1 MLTLYFLQ
9 SSRAIRSAWLL
20 EELNVP
26 YELKFA
32 NRQSDGTAPRELGV
46 PTAVG
51 KSPAIQEGDIILGES
66 GAISEYICEQ
76 YDTQHRLLP
85 TDPIKRA
92 KVREFVWASEGALM
106 LHIEVLLGAKGSVSP
121 EVEAK
126 LVKPIQNDMD
136 WLENALSK
144 ASTKYIAG
152 NEVTVA
158 DTMMAFPV
166 QVIFGYKL
174 GTEGKSW
181 PKIEQWL
188 QNVEAGEGY
197 QRTLKRTGH
206 RLE

>member
-9 SSRAIRSAWLL
+9 ASRAIRPAWLL

-32 NRQSDGTAPRELGV
+32 DRQSDGTVPRELGV
-46 PTAVG
+46 PTAAG

-66 GAISEYICEQ
+66 GAISEYICER

-92 KVREFVWASEGALM
+92 KVREFMWASEGGLL
-106 LHIEVLLGAKGSVSP
+106 LHIEVLFGAKGSVSP

-144 ASTKYIAG
+144 TSTKYIAG

-166 QVIFGYKL
+166 QVIFAYKL

-206 RLE
+206 HL

>member
-32 NRQSDGTAPRELGV
+32 NRQADGTVPKELGV

-51 KSPAIQEGDIILGES
+51 KSPAIQDGDIILGES
-66 GAISEYICEQ
+66 GAISDYICEQ
-76 YDTQHRLLP
+76 YDVQHQLLP

-92 KVREFVWASEGALM
+92 KVREFIWASEASLM
-106 LHIEVLLGAKGSVSP
+106 LHIEVFFGAKGSVSP

-126 LVKPIQNDMD
+126 LLKPIQNDMD
-136 WLENALSK
+136 WLENALSRT
-144 ASTKYIAG
+144 STRYIAG
-152 NEVTVA
+152 NEVTAA
-158 DTMMAFPV
+158 DIMMAFPA
-166 QVIFGYKL
+166 QVILFYKL

-188 QNVEAGEGY
+188 QNLEAGEGY

-206 RLE
+206 HL

>member
-9 SSRAIRSAWLL
+9 SSRAVRSAWLL

-32 NRQSDGTAPRELGV
+32 NRQADGTVPRELGV

-51 KSPAIQEGDIILGES
+51 KSPAIQDGDIIIGES
-66 GAISEYICEQ
+66 GAISEYICER
-76 YDTQHRLLP
+76 YDTLHQLLP

-92 KVREFVWASEGALM
+92 KVRELSWASEGGLM
-106 LHIEVLLGAKGSVSP
+106 LHIEVFFGAKGSVSP

-126 LVKPIQNDMD
+126 LVKTIQDDLD

-144 ASTKYIAG
+144 TSTKYIAG
-152 NEVTVA
+152 NEVTAA
-158 DTMMAFPV
+158 DIMMAFPV
-166 QVIFGYKL
+166 QVIFFYKI
-174 GTEGKSW
+174 GTEGRSW
-181 PKIEQWL
+181 PKVEQWL
-188 QNVEAGEGY
+188 QKLEAGESY

-206 RLE
+206 HL

>member
-9 SSRAIRSAWLL
+9 ASRAIRSAWLL

-32 NRQSDGTAPRELGV
+32 NRQSDGTVPRELGV

-51 KSPAIQEGDIILGES
+51 KSPAIQDGDIIIGES
-66 GAISEYICEQ
+66 GAISEYICER
-76 YDTQHRLLP
+76 YDTQHQLLP
-85 TDPIKRA
+85 MDPIKRA
-92 KVREFVWASEGALM
+92 KVRELMWASEGGLM
-106 LHIEVLLGAKGSVSP
+106 LHIEVLFGGKGSVSP

-126 LVKPIQNDMD
+126 LVKSIQKDMD
-136 WLENALSK
+136 WLENELSK
-144 ASTKYIAG
+144 TSTKFIAG

-166 QVIFGYKL
+166 QVIYFYKL
-174 GTEGKSW
+174 GIEGKSW
-181 PKIEQWL
+181 PKVEQWL

-206 RLE
+206 HL